1 MFGWEYPPHITGGLG
16 TACYGI
22 TKGLGSFDDI
32 NLVFIVPKAYGDEFK
47 NKVQL
52 IGANEIELSKEILVK
67 VKKIS
72 KHTFPGTC
80 LQYSAYISPEQY
92 EILIKGKNIRTKNPV
107 KDNPSGRID
116 FSGEYGESLFDESR
130 KFGMVASDIARTT
143 EHDIIHVHDWL
154 TFEAGIE
161 AKRISGKPLIA
172 HIHAT
177 ELDRCGE
184 YHNKKVF
191 SLEKRGMQ
199 EADRII
205 TVSNFTRNIVIKR
218 YGIHPDKVITV
229 HNASEPVNSSTL
241 SMGKPAIN
249 DKIVTFL
256 GRITSQ
262 KGPEYFVNAAYKV
275 LQKTNN
281 VRFVMA
287 GSGDLMESLMR
298 YVARL
303 GISDRFHFTGF
314 LRGDDVYRMYAMSDL
329 YVMPSVSE
337 PFGISPLEALQ
348 SSVPVIISKQSGVSE
363 VIKHAI
369 KIDFWD
375 TDRLADAIYS
385 TLYYPG
391 IRKTMLNKEMK
402 EAMNLKWINTAEKI
416 RNIYYNLVY
425 KNVS

>member
-22 TKGLGSFDDI
+22 TKGLASFEDI
-32 NLVFIVPKAYGDEFK
+32 DLIFIVPRAYGDEPK
-47 NKVQL
+47 SRIQL
-52 IGANEIELSKEILVK
+52 IGASDIELPKEILAK

-72 KHTFPGTC
+72 KHRLAELYPQ
-80 LQYSAYISPEQY
+80 LSAYISPEQY
-92 EILIKGKNIRTKNPV
+92 SILIKEKRVHTGNPV
-107 KDNPSGRID
+107 KDNPPGRIE
-116 FSGEYGESLFDESR
+116 FSGKYGESIFDESY
-130 KFGMVASDIARTT
+130 KYGLVASEIARTA

-161 AKRISGKPLIA
+161 AKKISGKPLIA

-191 SLEKRGMQ
+191 SLEKRGME

-205 TVSNFTRNIVIKR
+205 TVSDFTRNIVISR

-229 HNASEPVNSSTL
+229 HNASEPVNRTISIF
-241 SMGKPAIN
+241 GKPYTN

-262 KGPEYFVNAAYKV
+262 KGPEYFINAACKV
-275 LQKTNN
+275 LQKTRN

-287 GSGDLMESLMR
+287 GIGDLMEPLIR

-314 LRGDDVYRMYAMSDL
+314 LKGEDVYRMYSMSDL

-348 SSVPVIISKQSGVSE
+348 SGVPVIISKQSGVSE
-363 VIKHAI
+363 VLKYAI
-369 KIDFWD
+369 KVDFWD
-375 TDRLADAIYS
+375 IDRLADAIYG
-385 TLYYPG
+385 TLYYAG
-391 IRKTMLNKEMK
+391 IRKTMLDKGK
-402 EAMNLKWINTAEKI
+402 QEAMNLKWTDTAGKI
-416 RNIYYNLVY
+416 RNIYYGLVY
-425 KNVS
+425 KNVI